1 MKLLKYFKVYKKNSH
16 SWQHCS
22 KRGPNVGSFLCAIC
36 LQLYLFFLLKG
47 FVELKTLLLQ
57 SLLSKAIEKL
67 LLYFYQISLLCTKL
81 EVGL

>member
-67 LLYFYQISLLCTKL
+67 LCTKL